1 VRKKINPHLTAIVYN
16 LFEEA
21 RIFFR
26 EGFAM
31 QIMTYLLIFLFL
43 SCCSTPSQDVIGEPS
58 AEVLKEARQNAL
70 DWLSRH
76 QHPDGYWD
84 ADDFGLC
91 CAEDEEAC
99 TGKGQ
104 ALNDVGVTG
113 LALLAFLN
121 EGHTVS
127 SGRYKGVMK
136 RGTKFLCNAQAVCDD
151 GGCFVPRESMHWVYN
166 HAIATLAVVEAYDKS
181 KWPILK
187 KYSQLGIDCIHR
199 FKNPGKG
206 WRYGIEGTDPTEQND
221 TSVTGWMV
229 LCLASARKYGLNVNE
244 QDLEDALGYIAAMT
258 DPETGRT
265 GYMKTGSTSAR
276 EAGDENIWPCEKTE
290 ALTALAML
298 CRCSAAEAID
308 DEQAVRSI
316 KAGAA
321 LLDAK
326 PPEWNPE
333 SGSIDYCYWYFGSR
347 AMKRVAGKEWQ
358 RWRLRLVNA
367 IVDNQIGEGC
377 AKGSWDPQKDPWGDN
392 GGRVY
397 STALLALS
405 LGVF

>member
-1 VRKKINPHLTAIVYN
+1 
-16 LFEEA
+16 
-21 RIFFR
+21 
-26 EGFAM
+26 M
-31 QIMTYLLIFLFL
+31 QIMTFLLTLL
-43 SCCSTPSQDVIGEPS
+43 SLLCVPAAAQEVVEEPS
-58 AEVLKEARQNAL
+58 VEALKEARQNAL
-70 DWLSRH
+70 DWLERH

-91 CAEDEEAC
+91 CTKGEPSC
-99 TGKGQ
+99 SGKGQ

-113 LALLAFLN
+113 LSLLAFLN
-121 EGHTVS
+121 AGNTVS
-127 SGRYKGVMK
+127 SGPHKNAIKKGVK
-136 RGTKFLCNAQAVCDD
+136 YLCDVQKPEDGCLVAKEGTQ
-151 GGCFVPRESMHWVYN
+151 WVYN
-166 HAIATLAVVEAYDKS
+166 HALATLALVEAYDKS

-187 KYSQLGIDCIHR
+187 KYAQRGVDCIHKC
-199 FKNPGKG
+199 KNPGKG
-206 WRYGIEGTDPTEQND
+206 WRYGIEGSDPAEQND

-229 LCLASARKYGLNVNE
+229 LCLASAGKYGLSVNE
-244 QDLEDALGYIAAMT
+244 EDLKEGLGYIEAMT

-265 GYMKTGSTSAR
+265 GYMEKGRSSSR
-276 EAGDENIWPCEKTE
+276 EAGDENIWPFEQTE
-290 ALTALAML
+290 AMTALAML
-298 CRCSAAEAID
+298 IRCCAAEAIDD

-333 SGSIDYCYWYFGSR
+333 SGSIDYCYWYFGTR
-347 AMKRVAGKEWQ
+347 AMKRVAGGQWQ